1 MYNSIDISKIIRFT
15 DVMLLTSLVSFV
27 IVYST
32 QCIALMILVLKD
44 VLLTFAR
51 NCIELSVM

>member
-32 QCIALMILVLKD
+32 QCNALMILVLKD